1 MGDRRIVLITGGN
14 AGIGYEAVKAF
25 LQSDRSYHILMGSRS
40 IEKAN
45 AAIEQLKSEVP
56 GSPSTVDVVQVDIA
70 EDQSIEKAFSHVQA
84 SHGHID
90 ALINNAGGSYD
101 WEQKKGDI
109 TLREAWNK
117 AYDVNVSGTHIM
129 THVFM
134 PLLLKSSD
142 PRLLFVTSGLSS
154 LQQTSAKFYPNPTPP
169 PAGWPKDFNF
179 DTMAYRSSKTALN
192 MMMVNWAWRLAEDGV
207 KTWCISPG
215 FLATG
220 LGNEP
225 ELLKAR
231 GAGHPSV
238 GGIFIK
244 DVVEGTRDADV
255 GKVIHSSGQ
264 VQPF

>member
-70 EDQSIEKAFSHVQA
+70 EDQSIEKAFAQVQA

-90 ALINNAGGSYD
+90 SLINNAGGSYD
-101 WEQKKGDI
+101 WEQKKGAI

-142 PRLLFVTSGLSS
+142 PRLLFITSGLSS

-169 PAGWPKDFNF
+169 AAGWPKDIDF